1 MSHELFIKN
10 MVCNRC
16 VMAVDGLLREN
27 GFHPVSV
34 ELGHAVV
41 EEDIGEGQRIQLR
54 DKLQGIGFDLL
65 EDRQEQTIEKIKSS
79 IIQLVQRN
87 DMTVT

>member
-41 EEDIGEGQRIQLR
+41 EAFRI
-54 DKLQGIGFDLL
+54 ISPASF
-65 EDRQEQTIEKIKSS
+65 TA
-79 IIQLVQRN
+79 
-87 DMTVT
+87 VTAH